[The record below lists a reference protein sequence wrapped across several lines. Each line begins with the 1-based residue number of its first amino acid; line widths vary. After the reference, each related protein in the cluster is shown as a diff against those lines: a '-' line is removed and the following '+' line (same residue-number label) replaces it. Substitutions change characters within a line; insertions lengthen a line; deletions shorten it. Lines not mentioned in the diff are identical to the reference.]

1 MEPIFRFFI
10 FNVIL
15 KKIVWCREAPRLTRP
30 RPLMRLTHTG
40 QRTAQ
45 QPAPT
50 PESVWLSSLQDTPKR
65 PGFYDGTISAAVLP
79 PTPLRPIA
87 PIRLL
92 APGSKVL
99 YPRPPALSLLPSC
112 FLGCC
117 ARWVDCI
124 SVSDCVRSDRICVE
138 LGRGLM
144 PHT

>member
-1 MEPIFRFFI
+1 VVQGGATPHQA
-10 FNVIL
+10 
-15 KKIVWCREAPRLTRP
+15 AP
-30 RPLMRLTHTG
+30 THAADPH
-40 QRTAQ
+40 RTAHC
-45 QPAPT
+45 PAA
-50 PESVWLSSLQDTPKR
+50 SAHSGICRLSSLQDTPKR

-124 SVSDCVRSDRICVE
+124 SVPDCVRFDRICVE